1 MSDLNFT
8 GLASI
13 VLPDAIIEEIKK
25 WVFDLEIERCANIS
39 LVDGN
44 VVIVDVIDGESIM
57 LDGKQLRGA
66 CRYARYSKIIL
77 HTHPVNLYPLP
88 SPEDITKLLKYK
100 HIYNSLIGCKWGIW
114 KISNNI
120 GRKKL
125 VEAEETTINK
135 HLKQNYIDPR
145 IVVSWCKKNEVPIEK
160 IFNST
165 ILEKFTWSMET
176 SMNFDYFTDFN

>member
-100 HIYNSLIGCKWGIW
+100 HIYHSLIGCKWGIW
-114 KISNNI
+114 KMITKPSFFIRGVYGEN
-120 GRKKL
+120 
-125 VEAEETTINK
+125 
-135 HLKQNYIDPR
+135 P
-145 IVVSWCKKNEVPIEK
+145 
-160 IFNST
+160 
-165 ILEKFTWSMET
+165 
-176 SMNFDYFTDFN
+176 